1 MSQRSRQSTRPLPSK
16 SAQLRGCPGLA
27 VGDGSRA
34 GAGVFVAV
42 NVGVFVGVLVG
53 VSVGVSV
60 GVGVG
65 VSVGVFVGV
74 GVLVAVLVAVLVGI
88 LVGVSVGVLV
98 GVAVGGGPIQSVTL
112 VNTWKL
118 EPVAMSWMVCDPS
131 ASVDESRVKDCPVP
145 RNPFWDDDQN
155 SCPRTSGVPSQ
166 SAPVAVNVMTV
177 LTGNTAPSM
186 GETILTLEG
195 PTAAADAGCDEPES
209 IENNVTTSAAKAK

>member
-60 GVGVG
+60 GVG
-65 VSVGVFVGV
+65 
-74 GVLVAVLVAVLVGI
+74 
-88 LVGVSVGVLV
+88 V